1 LDDLNLQI
9 ASLNELIGKRDIMR
23 NRMAI
28 IGLSL
33 AVAGCTSQAASPS
46 YYSTVRAGMTKP
58 GVSAVYI
65 ADCST
70 TFADFASSAQN
81 GMVQSDGNSTV
92 GVAYDHLQKTL

>member
-1 LDDLNLQI
+1 
-9 ASLNELIGKRDIMR
+9 MR
-23 NRMAI
+23 HRMAI

-46 YYSTVRAGMTKP
+46 YYSGVRAGMTKP

-70 TFADFASSAQN
+70 MFADLPAAHKMAWS
-81 GMVQSDGNSTV
+81 
-92 GVAYDHLQKTL
+92 